1 MIRVPLQAVP
11 NQTLAIVLAG
21 QSCELA
27 LRQNGANMYFDL
39 TVNGVDI
46 VLTRIVRN
54 KQLLCLDARYRPFV
68 GDFFFIDT
76 QGDTQPEY
84 TGLDARYV
92 LNYVEPTDN
101 LL

>member
-1 MIRVPLQAVP
+1 MKRVPLFPVP
-11 NQTLAIVLAG
+11 NQTLAVVLAG

-27 LRQNGANMYFDL
+27 LRQNGDNMYFDL
-39 TVNGVDI
+39 TVNDVDI
-46 VLTRIVRN
+46 VLCRIVRN

-68 GDFFFIDT
+68 GDFFFMDT

-84 TGLDARYV
+84 TGLDTRY
-92 LNYVEPTDN
+92 LLYYVETTDG